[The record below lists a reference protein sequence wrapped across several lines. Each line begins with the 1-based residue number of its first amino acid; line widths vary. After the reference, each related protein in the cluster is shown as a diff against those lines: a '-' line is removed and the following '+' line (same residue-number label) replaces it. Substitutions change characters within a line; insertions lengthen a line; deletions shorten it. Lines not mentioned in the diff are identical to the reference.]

1 MSGSKREHPGA
12 SEGAEAKRRAKPAIV
27 PLYAR
32 LPKGPHRLGA
42 TGVARNQ
49 RLRMHGGMIEAV
61 TTRGYRQT
69 SVRHVIGL
77 AGVSRRAFY
86 EQFGGKDDCFVAT
99 FDLVAKRAIQRVTQ
113 ACRAAEDTPTA
124 RICAALK
131 AFGEEIAHH
140 PKALR
145 LVLIDSQAVGPRGV
159 ARLHRAMTLCEGQ
172 LAHVLCD
179 REDPRAVPLTVV
191 RAIAGGLRQATCA
204 HLRAG
209 QAVELPELVREL
221 ERWALLFSSPAA
233 AQLRLQPCANAP
245 LPPIPAPA
253 RLEPEACGGQTVRA
267 RLLRSAI
274 ELRVQAER
282 VDELNSLRIADDAHL
297 PIEAFME
304 LFSSPQECYQ
314 EALDVLGDELLQRVA
329 DPGLVSSEWPTAVCR
344 TVARVLAYLAAS
356 PVRLR
361 TLAVTALEVGPH
373 TIESVEGLLYETA
386 TLLSEGAP
394 RRACTG
400 IAVDAI
406 TGALWQVLNRETLA
420 GRGHRLPALGEYV
433 AYVVLTPY
441 LGPEAAVAAIVSSRA
456 AGAEKIPLVAVATP
470 LHRGAATTNGS
481 AAATNGAAA
490 ATNGRA
496 VHNGTVAAP
505 HSAVVANGNG
515 TMQRR
520 AAATAAGPSAAR
532 RGA

>member
-12 SEGAEAKRRAKPAIV
+12 SESAKAKRRAKPAIV
-27 PLYAR
+27 PMYAR

-42 TGVARNQ
+42 NGVARNQ
-49 RLRMHGGMIEAV
+49 RLRMYGGMIEAV
-61 TTRGYRQT
+61 TTRGYRHT

-86 EQFGGKDDCFVAT
+86 EQFSGKDDCFVAT
-99 FDLVAKRAIQRVTQ
+99 FDLVAKRAIQRITH
-113 ACRAAEDTPTA
+113 ACHAAEDTPTE
-124 RICAALK
+124 RICAALE
-131 AFGEEIAHH
+131 ALGEEIAHN

-145 LVLIDSQAVGPRGV
+145 LVLIDSQTVGPRGV

-172 LAHVLCD
+172 LAHVLCN

-221 ERWALLFSSPAA
+221 ERWTLLFSSPAA
-233 AQLRLQPCANAP
+233 AQLRLQPCANPP
-245 LPPIPAPA
+245 LPASA
-253 RLEPEACGGQTVRA
+253 RLDPDACGGRTARA

-274 ELRVQAER
+274 ELRAQAEQ
-282 VDELNSLRIADDAHL
+282 VDELNSLRIADGAQL

-314 EALDVLGDELLQRVA
+314 EALDVMGDELLQRVA
-329 DPGLVSSEWPTAVCR
+329 DPGLVSAEWPAAVCR
-344 TVARVLAYLAAS
+344 TVARVLAYLAAR

-361 TLAVTALEVGPH
+361 TLAVTALEVGPQ

-394 RRACTG
+394 RRPRTG
-400 IAVDAI
+400 IAADAI
-406 TGALWQVLNRETLA
+406 TGALWQILNRETLA
-420 GRGHRLPALGEYV
+420 GRGHRLPALSEYV

-456 AGAEKIPLVAVATP
+456 AGAEEIPLVAGATP
-470 LHRGAATTNGS
+470 LHQGATTTNGS
-481 AAATNGAAA
+481 AAATNGRAA
-490 ATNGRA
+490 
-496 VHNGTVAAP
+496 HNGTVAAP
-505 HSAVVANGNG
+505 HDAVAANGAG
-515 TMQRR
+515 AARRR
-520 AAATAAGPSAAR
+520 AGATAAGPSAAR
-532 RGA
+532 RSA

>member
-1 MSGSKREHPGA
+1 MSGSKRKHPGA
-12 SEGAEAKRRAKPAIV
+12 SEGAKAKSSAKPAIV
-27 PLYAR
+27 PMYAR

-86 EQFGGKDDCFVAT
+86 EQFGGKDECFVAT
-99 FDLVAKRAIQRVTQ
+99 FDLVAKRAIQRITH
-113 ACRAAEDTPTA
+113 ACHAAEDTPTA
-124 RICAALK
+124 RICAALE

-145 LVLIDSQAVGPRGV
+145 LVLIDSQTVGPRGV

-179 REDPRAVPLTVV
+179 REDPSAVPLTVV

-204 HLRAG
+204 HLLAG

-221 ERWALLFSSPAA
+221 ERWTLLFSSPAA
-233 AQLRLQPCANAP
+233 AQLRLQPCANPPP
-245 LPPIPAPA
+245 LAPA
-253 RLEPEACGGQTVRA
+253 RIDPDACGGRTARA
-267 RLLRSAI
+267 RLLRSVI
-274 ELRVQAER
+274 ELRAQAER
-282 VDELNSLRIADDAHL
+282 VDELNSLRIADGAHL

-304 LFSSPQECYQ
+304 VFSSPQECYQ
-314 EALDVLGDELLQRVA
+314 EALDVMGDELLQRVA
-329 DPGLVSSEWPTAVCR
+329 DPSLVSAEWPAAVCR
-344 TVARVLAYLAAS
+344 TIARVLAYLAAR
-356 PVRLR
+356 PVQLR
-361 TLAVTALEVGPH
+361 TLAVTALEVGPQ
-373 TIESVEGLLYETA
+373 TIKSVEGLLYEVA
-386 TLLSEGAP
+386 TLLVEGAP
-394 RRACTG
+394 RRPRTG

-420 GRGHRLPALGEYV
+420 GRGHRLPALSEYV

-456 AGAEKIPLVAVATP
+456 AGAEEIPVLAGATP
-470 LHRGAATTNGS
+470 LHGGTARTNGS
-481 AAATNGAAA
+481 AAATNGHAA

-496 VHNGTVAAP
+496 AHNGTVVAP
-505 HSAVVANGNG
+505 HDAVAANGA
-515 TMQRR
+515 R
-520 AAATAAGPSAAR
+520 AARRRPEATAAGPSAAR